1 MNRKATSQDVA
12 ELAGVSRSAVSLVL
26 NGHGEGN
33 ISAANQAAILAAAK
47 ELDYS
52 PNPVALSLR
61 TRRSSTIG
69 VVTDAI
75 ATAGYAGR
83 LLQGAAQAAAA
94 DGYLLVVI
102 DTQDDRAQE
111 DRAYATL
118 RGRRVDALLYAAL
131 SLRAYEPP
139 AELSGGPRLP
149 GQTPAVL
156 ANCFDPGQRLTAF
169 VPDEVAGG
177 RAATQVLV
185 EHGHREIVLV
195 AGAPEAVASGLRE
208 QGYRQAMADAGLPVP
223 PVVVAGFE
231 IDKGYAA
238 AMHVLDRPGPRPTA
252 LVCANDRAAAGVY
265 LAAAR
270 LGLDIPGDLSVV
282 GYDDDE
288 NVAPWLVPALTTVR
302 LPHLEMGRAAAR
314 WLLERLGTEAG
325 SDGWPATEPVRLDCP
340 LVVRES
346 VSAPP
351 HRAS

>member
-12 ELAGVSRSAVSLVL
+12 DLAGVSRSAVSLVL
-26 NGHGEGN
+26 NGHGDGN

-83 LLQGAAQAAAA
+83 LLQGAAETAAAS
-94 DGYLLVVI
+94 GYLLLVI
-102 DTQDDRAQE
+102 DTRNDRAEE

-118 RGRRVDALLYAAL
+118 RGRQVDALLFAAL

-139 AELSGGPRLP
+139 ADLSWTAELP
-149 GQTPAVL
+149 GGTPAVL
-156 ANCFDPGQRLTAF
+156 ANCFDPGQRLTAY

-177 RAATQVLV
+177 RAATQFLLD
-185 EHGHREIVLV
+185 HGHRDIVLL
-195 AGAPEAVASGLRE
+195 AGTPEAVASGLRE
-208 QGYRQAMADAGLPVP
+208 HGYRQAMADAGLPVP
-223 PVVVAGFE
+223 PVVIAGFE

-238 AMHVLDRPGPRPTA
+238 AMQVLDRTGPRPTA
-252 LVCANDRAAAGVY
+252 VLCANDRAAAGVY

-270 LGLDIPGDLSVV
+270 LGLDIPRDLSVV
-282 GYDDDE
+282 GYDDDQ

-302 LPHLEMGRAAAR
+302 LPHLEMGRAAAQ
-314 WLLERLGTEAG
+314 WLLDRLGA
-325 SDGWPATEPVRLDCP
+325 DADPDDRPAALGPVRLDCP
-340 LVVRES
+340 LVVRDS
-346 VSAPP
+346 ISRPL
-351 HRAS
+351 RS